1 MEVSTAAG
9 EVDEPTEQPE
19 QTAEPSEPNEPDE
32 QSERLAAIEAAVA
45 EFNRRSAHREAVID
59 RLHEENQRLRDGVH
73 RAILEP
79 VIADLLRLYDS
90 MLREAARLAAD
101 AADPAQGRL
110 LESFADDTLLTL
122 ERCGLDE
129 FTADPGDPFD
139 PGRHAAVSVVAVDDE
154 ALDNTVAEV
163 VATGFVERET
173 GRVRRPLRARFHRF
187 APPAPNAPDAEA
199 DAEPSDQSETSAETE
214 TPAETSAEA
223 PARAD

>member
-1 MEVSTAAG
+1 MEVAMATG
-9 EVDEPTEQPE
+9 EVDEQTGQTARSEQPEDTGQTADTGQTEKAEETE
-19 QTAEPSEPNEPDE
+19 QTAELAELLE

-73 RAILEP
+73 RTVLEP

-90 MLREAARLAAD
+90 MLREAARLGAAG
-101 AADPAQGRL
+101 ADPAQGRL

-129 FTADPGDPFD
+129 FTAAPGDPFD
-139 PGRHAAVSVVAVDDE
+139 PGRHAAVSVVPADDE

-187 APPAPNAPDAEA
+187 
-199 DAEPSDQSETSAETE
+199 Q
-214 TPAETSAEA
+214 
-223 PARAD
+223 